1 MAGRHGRMGAVFV
14 HRKVSYGYATFDV
27 NQDNTLTYKFLLHPD
42 ELMDGD
48 KVNFKTFPVRW
59 QHALARRCSRASQRR
74 YLSKPS
80 RAVLF
85 DAPLARA
92 WNHVQRA

>member
-1 MAGRHGRMGAVFV
+1 MGVMGAVFV

-48 KVNFKTFPVRW
+48 KVNFNTFPVRW
-59 QHALARRCSRASQRR
+59 QHALARRCSRASQSR

-80 RAVLF
+80 RAVFF